1 MKKLLL
7 FVFILMFAMMCISCE
22 DKDYKEDIVLELAG
36 DWYITADSTNEGEI
50 EFTKDEEFSMTT
62 PYGDVEYGNYS
73 LSTETDELTIVYGVN
88 SDGEEIMTDDDYENG
103 WYCKILTFGKDDVHI
118 LNLPYYRNKTVKL
131 TRK

>member
-7 FVFILMFAMMCISCE
+7 FVFVLLLAMVCISCE
-22 DKDYKEDIVLELAG
+22 DKDYKEDIVLELTG

-50 EFTKDEEFSMTT
+50 EFTKDEEFSMIT

-73 LSTETDELTIVYGVN
+73 LSTETNELTIVYGVN
-88 SDGEEIMTDDDYENG
+88 SDGEEIMTDSDYENG
-103 WYCKILTFGKDDVHI
+103 WYCKIFTFEKDGVQI
-118 LNLPYYRNKTVKL
+118 SNLPYYRNKTVKL